1 MAHFHSHLR
10 TLSVICLTTTCTASI
25 PKVSPTAEAI
35 KSMETSIAVFKA
47 HPECLAKI
55 DVMSEDLEKTLE
67 KRIEIIKNDIP
78 RDERKVIEKAVKD
91 EAKLAFKSIKEIF
104 KHHANN
110 IKNKVDATI
119 GTEKREQVI
128 DDLTHDGQTLMAKAQ
143 EMGLEESCKELG
155 EDLEAAHQRDVSA
168 ECTTSSTR

>member
-1 MAHFHSHLR
+1 MTHFNSHLR
-10 TLSVICLTTTCTASI
+10 TLSVICLATTCTASI

-67 KRIEIIKNDIP
+67 NRIEIIKNDIP

-91 EAKLAFKSIKEIF
+91 EAKLAFKSIEQIF
-104 KHHANN
+104 KKHAHN
-110 IKNKVDATI
+110 IENKVDATI
-119 GTEKREQVI
+119 GTEKRKQVI
-128 DDLTHDGQTLMAKAQ
+128 ADLEHDGQTLVAKAN

-155 EDLEAAHQRDVSA
+155 KDLEAAQQANMRD
-168 ECTTSSTR
+168 